1 MLSSTDMKI
10 ALLPSDFHW
19 TPETHFLTDDLQL
32 ASFLAGYGARQ
43 PIGFFFGAHGKAQ
56 YVFKNEKPLHDTKRE
71 WPSYQQML
79 TQHSTTV
86 GHFNKAVKKARQQ
99 LSSSSTVQIK
109 SDAMKF

>member
-1 MLSSTDMKI
+1 MEI

-43 PIGFFFGAHGKAQ
+43 PIGFFSGAHGKAQ
-56 YVFKNEKPLHDTKRE
+56 YVFKNEKLLHDAKRE
-71 WPSYQQML
+71 WPRYQQQL
-79 TQHSTTV
+79 VQHSTMV
-86 GHFNKAVKKARQQ
+86 GQFNKSVRLARKEQQ
-99 LSSSSTVQIK
+99 GSSSTVQIK